1 MDRAELIATARTLS
15 GGRTPSGC
23 GHPNQA
29 DLRRALSAIYHA
41 ALHALAG
48 NNAYSLTWPTTPAR
62 RNPAWAPG
70 HRAIDR
76 RTAGNAANPKG

>member
-1 MDRAELIATARTLS
+1 MDPAELIATARTLS

-23 GHPNQA
+23 GHPSQA

-48 NNAYSLTWPTTPAR
+48 NNAYSMTWTTTPAR
-62 RNPAWAPG
+62 RDSAWALG

-76 RTAGNAANPKG
+76 RTSGNAANPKG